1 MWVELDLLHAIVG
14 TLWFFALVH
23 GFTVGRAST

>member
-1 MWVELDLLHAIVG
+1 MWVELDWLQAIFGLL
-14 TLWFFALVH
+14 LFFALMH

>member
-14 TLWFFALVH
+14 VLWFFALMH
-23 GFTVGRAST
+23 GFVVGKGST

>member
-1 MWVELDLLHAIVG
+1 MWTELDLLHAIVG

-23 GFTVGRAST
+23 GFGFGRSST